1 MQNKEINEQNKHFTH
16 LTYKDRVRIEEL
28 LKHNVSFSK
37 IARELGRSKSTIVDE
52 INRNSRYQDKH
63 LSTKLKAK
71 GYDADGAEY
80 FAHQRWYAKSTQ
92 RLKLSHHWQKVIN
105 EYLAN
110 GYSLMQIS
118 QGTRVPYSVNSLY
131 NYAKHNLINFT
142 HKKYRIKRK
151 YDVRSTQSDSK
162 FFIKRSIETRSER
175 VNQRL
180 EFGHWEAD
188 GVESPQGIKPLVIT
202 FVERQTRF
210 MVAIKAHSKSG
221 HDVAEVTRMFLRR
234 YARYVKSITYD
245 RGNEFANAE
254 NMLILE
260 SIYKLK
266 VYFATP
272 YASYERGSNEERN
285 RQFRKYFPKGTKF
298 NHVTQEQINRAT
310 MLINDKPMGKLGW
323 HSPEHK
329 FTVHQVQIDRKVN
342 NKHTTTKKD

>member
-1 MQNKEINEQNKHFTH
+1 M
-16 LTYKDRVRIEEL
+16 
-28 LKHNVSFSK
+28 
-37 IARELGRSKSTIVDE
+37 
-52 INRNSRYQDKH
+52 
-63 LSTKLKAK
+63 
-71 GYDADGAEY
+71 
-80 FAHQRWYAKSTQ
+80 
-92 RLKLSHHWQKVIN
+92 
-105 EYLAN
+105 
-110 GYSLMQIS
+110 
-118 QGTRVPYSVNSLY
+118 
-131 NYAKHNLINFT
+131 
-142 HKKYRIKRK
+142 
-151 YDVRSTQSDSK
+151 
-162 FFIKRSIETRSER
+162 
-175 VNQRL
+175 NQRL